1 MLSTKENLRIEE
13 LVGTLNVS
21 EATVRRTLSE
31 LEKDGKVIRTHGG
44 VQLFTRRSHDY
55 LFDNKFSKNL
65 EQKRAIGLHA
75 SKMVN
80 SNEVIFLDSGT
91 TVYVMAEYLTR
102 RLEAEQ
108 IRGIRVVTNSIA
120 IAENLGTL
128 CEVIILGG
136 RVRPRRRDISG
147 PIVEKN
153 IQMFRANKAFIGTD
167 GITIRDGLMTTD
179 EYTSKIDEE
188 MTNRSDQVIL
198 LADSSKFNTPS
209 FVSYAGIESID
220 IIVTDSRIKNEV
232 IRAYQKFNIQILLA
246 PVEDEPP
253 HNDENNIHSS

>member
-1 MLSTKENLRIEE
+1 MLSSKENLRIEE
-13 LVGTLNVS
+13 LVHTLSVS
-21 EATVRRTLSE
+21 EATVRRTLSD

-44 VQLFTRRSHDY
+44 VQLFTRRNHDY
-55 LFDNKFSKNL
+55 IFDNKFSKNL
-65 EQKRAIGLHA
+65 EQKRAIGLYA

-108 IRGIRVVTNSIA
+108 ISGIRVITNSIA
-120 IAENLGTL
+120 IAENLGML

-153 IQMFRANKAFIGTD
+153 IQMFRAHKAFIGTD

-209 FVSYAGIESID
+209 FVSYAGIDSID
-220 IIVTDSRIKNEV
+220 IIVTDSRIENEV
-232 IRAYQKFNIQILLA
+232 VRSYQKFNIQILRA
-246 PVEDEPP
+246 PSVNEPP
-253 HNDENNIHSS
+253 CNENENTHGN

>member
-13 LVGTLNVS
+13 LVNSLNVS

-31 LEKDGKVIRTHGG
+31 LEKDGKVLRTHGG

-55 LFDNKFSKNL
+55 LFDNKFSKNI
-65 EQKRAIGLHA
+65 EQKRAIGLYA
-75 SKMVN
+75 SSMIN

-91 TVYVMAEYLTR
+91 TVYIMAEYLMR

-108 IRGIRVVTNSIA
+108 LGGIRVVTNSIA
-120 IAENLGTL
+120 VAENLGML
-128 CEVIILGG
+128 CEVILLGG
-136 RVRPRRRDISG
+136 RVRPRRRDIFG

-153 IQMFRANKAFIGTD
+153 IKMFRANKAFIGTD
-167 GITIRDGLMTTD
+167 GITLRDGLMTTD

-188 MTNRSDQVIL
+188 MISRSDQVML

-209 FVSYAGIESID
+209 FVSYARIESVD
-220 IIVTDSRIKNEV
+220 YIITDNRIKNEV
-232 IRAYQKFNIQILLA
+232 LRAYHKFDVKILRA
-246 PVEDEPP
+246 PEQNESPQNNDD
-253 HNDENNIHSS
+253 HNT